1 MAVTRYRGTGL
12 GPDGDGDVDGK
23 YPYLADERLAK
34 VVNMAIHLERPL
46 LLKGPPGCGK
56 TKLAASIAHE
66 LGLPLHEWY
75 VKSTSRARDGLYT
88 IDMVRRLQDAQLRKE
103 QAQRLTP
110 YLRFGPLGDALRMLG
125 ESVVLIDEIDKADID
140 FPNDLLRELAA
151 KEFTIEE
158 LDEQDLTAEDR
169 RNGYRKTYQGAKPII
184 VITSNDEKDLPDAFL
199 RRCIFC
205 WVEFPEP
212 DRLFEIVRVNA
223 PGLQLDTVLV
233 QRAIERLS
241 DLRLIDGVRKKPA
254 TSELIDWVLILHSW
268 GVDIAALDQDRKLTE
283 LPYWEILYKHQA
295 DLQRV
300 RRAREDESVVVP

>member
-12 GPDGDGDVDGK
+12 APDGDADRK
-23 YPYLADERLAK
+23 YPYLADEQLAK
-34 VVNMAIHLERPL
+34 VVNMAIHLGRPL
-46 LLKGPPGCGK
+46 LVKGPPGCGK

-75 VKSTSRARDGLYT
+75 VKSTSHAMDGLYT

-110 YLRFGPLGDALRMLG
+110 YLHFGPLGDALRMPG

-140 FPNDLLRELAA
+140 FPNDLLRELEA

-169 RNGYRKTYQGAKPII
+169 RNGFRKTYQGAKPII

-199 RRCIFC
+199 RRCVFC
-205 WVEFPEP
+205 WIEFPEP
-212 DRLFEIVRVNA
+212 ARLLEIVRVNA
-223 PGLQLDTVLV
+223 PGLQLKTVLV
-233 QRAIERLS
+233 ERAIARLT
-241 DLRLIDGVRKKPA
+241 DLRRIDVRKKPA
-254 TSELIDWVLILHSW
+254 TSELIDWVRILHSW
-268 GVDIAALDQDRKLTE
+268 GVDPAALDQDRKLTE
-283 LPYWEILYKHQA
+283 LPYWEMLYKHQA
-295 DLQRV
+295 DLQQI
-300 RRAREDESVVVP
+300 RRAREDESAVVP